1 MKVCYMLNKSIV
13 SGPNIVALS
22 NIKSLCELGV
32 DVSVIFLKGDKSIF
46 KFAPFLSELQC
57 FFINKNFFQSFFMI
71 RDILSKNKIDVVHSH
86 CFFPDLFNMLIP
98 VPSKKITTIHNIPSE
113 DYLIRY
119 GVFKGR
125 VLLFAH
131 LFIMKRMNVN
141 VCVSNT
147 VSHSLPLSGDKKN
160 IIYNP
165 VRECFFSN
173 QNKNDKF
180 TIVYCG
186 HFSRL
191 KNPFSIIELVKSF
204 DFDFEFVGLG
214 DGETLVECKRLVA
227 NDKRFIFP
235 GRVHNVEDYFSSA
248 HCLVHF
254 SKTEGFCLSV
264 AEALVSD
271 MYVIVNELP
280 IFKEVSD
287 LLSENRILPVDI
299 NHSLH
304 ERLLYVLR
312 SYERSC
318 EMKHIR
324 DIFSE
329 KKSAANHLHLYNT
342 LMDDCRD

>member
-1 MKVCYMLNKSIV
+1 MKVCYILNKSIV

-22 NIKSLCELGV
+22 NIKSLCDLGIE
-32 DVSVIFLKGDKSIF
+32 VSVVFLKGDKSIF
-46 KFAPFLSELQC
+46 KFAPFLSRLQC
-57 FFINKNFFQSFFMI
+57 YFINEGFLRSLFIISAV
-71 RDILSKNKIDVVHSH
+71 LSKNKIDVVHSH
-86 CFFPDLFNMLIP
+86 CFFPDLLNILIP
-98 VPSKKITTIHNIPSE
+98 FSGKKITTIHNIPSE

-119 GVFKGR
+119 GKLKGR
-125 VLLFAH
+125 ALLFAH
-131 LFIMKRMNVN
+131 LLIMKRMNVN

-147 VSHSLPLSGDKKN
+147 VSYSLPLNEVKKKV
-160 IIYNP
+160 IYNP

-173 QNKNDKF
+173 HEKNDKF

-191 KNPFSIIELVKSF
+191 KNPFSIIKLVKSF
-204 DFDFEFVGLG
+204 EFDFEFVGLG
-214 DGETLVECKRLVA
+214 DGETLVECKELVA

-280 IFKEVSD
+280 IFKEISD
-287 LLSENRILPVDI
+287 LLSENRILSVDS

-304 ERLLYVLR
+304 DRLLYVLR

-318 EMKHIR
+318 EMGNIR
-324 DIFSE
+324 EIFSE
-329 KKSAANHLHLYNT
+329 KKSAEKHLHLYNT
-342 LMDDCRD
+342 LMEYCRD